1 MSTSPPACCNASRRA
16 NTIGAVT
23 SQPTSRR
30 AAMLRSE
37 IMLTA
42 LSTVLFFSG
51 TAPAADKATL
61 DDVFAK
67 LAAYDFGRDSAPT
80 VAITNLV
87 AASYGKPAERK
98 DLASRL
104 AGVLKSA
111 AARGAKDCACRQL
124 SIIGTAEEVPALA
137 GLLTDENLSH
147 MARYAL
153 ERIPGAAADD
163 AIRQAL
169 PKVQGKLL
177 VGMINSLGNRRV
189 AGAADDLGKLLS
201 NSDPAV
207 ARAAAAAL
215 GKIGPA
221 ARAPLEQTL
230 DRAPAAVRPVVAQAL
245 LLCAEGLVT
254 QGQRDQ
260 AGALYDRLV
269 KSDVK
274 SVRTAA
280 ARGAV
285 LARQAAGV
293 PILIGQLK
301 GNDPDLFRAAM
312 VLVREMPGEETTK
325 ALAGELSA
333 LAAEK
338 RILLLDALAD
348 RGDRAATSAVLALTQ
363 AGDSKIRVAAIRALT
378 KLGNASAVPAL
389 MDLATGGDAEVAQAA
404 AASLASLSGKDV
416 DAAVQ
421 ALLDKPDA
429 KIRRVAVDVL
439 GQRRVAAAAQA
450 LLKAAADPD
459 ESIRLAAVK
468 ALGETATQGDLPG
481 VVDLLVKT
489 KAGNE
494 LAAVEAA
501 VASACARGSDREACA
516 AIVGPAIAKADA
528 EARSALLRIMGGL
541 GGSKA
546 LDAVRTAVKDGA
558 ENVRE
563 TAIRVLAKWS
573 DPAATGDL
581 AALAKASQNK
591 THRILALQGYIRLI
605 GQGSQPA
612 DQKLAQCK
620 DAINLAERDE
630 DKKLVLGV
638 LGGVPSVEALAVV
651 VPFLANPA
659 AKDEAAA
666 AAVAIGEKTAG
677 SHAAQTAEAMKKVLA
692 ATTNADLQKKAK
704 EVLQRA
710 GAFSTPQTR

>member
-1 MSTSPPACCNASRRA
+1 
-16 NTIGAVT
+16 
-23 SQPTSRR
+23 
-30 AAMLRSE
+30 MLRAKTV
-37 IMLTA
+37 LTA
-42 LSTVLFFSG
+42 LTVALALSG
-51 TAPAADKATL
+51 TAPAADKASL
-61 DDVFAK
+61 DDAFAK
-67 LAAYDFGRDSAPT
+67 LAAYDFGSDSTPT
-80 VAITNLV
+80 TVVANLV
-87 AASYGKPAERK
+87 TASYGKPAERK
-98 DLASRL
+98 ELAARL

-111 AARGAKDCACRQL
+111 APRGAKDCACRQL
-124 SIIGTAEEVPALA
+124 SIIGTADEVPALA

-153 ERIPGAAADD
+153 ERIPGPAADE

-169 PKVQGKLL
+169 AKVKGKLL

-189 AGAADDLGKLLS
+189 TGAADGLAKLVS
-201 NSDPAV
+201 DADPAV
-207 ARAAAAAL
+207 AQAAAAAL

-221 ARAPLEQTL
+221 ACSPLEQAL
-230 DRAPAAVRPVVAQAL
+230 DRAPATVRPVVAQAL
-245 LLCAEGLVT
+245 VLCAEGLVA

-260 AGALYDRLV
+260 AAALYDRLV
-269 KSDVK
+269 KTDVK
-274 SVRTAA
+274 SVRIAA

-293 PILIGQLK
+293 PILMTQLK
-301 GNDPDLFRAAM
+301 GSDPDLFRAAM
-312 VLVREMPGEETTK
+312 VLVREMPGAEITK
-325 ALAGELSA
+325 ALAGELAA
-333 LAAEK
+333 LPAEK
-338 RILLLDALAD
+338 QVLLLDAMAD
-348 RGDRAATSAVLALTQ
+348 RGDRAGTSAVLALTQ
-363 AGDSKIRVAAIRALT
+363 AGDSKVRVAAIRALT

-389 MDLATGGDAEVAQAA
+389 LDLATGGDAEVAQAA

-421 ALLDKPDA
+421 ALLDRPDA
-429 KIRRVAVDVL
+429 KARRVAIDVL
-439 GQRRVAAAAQA
+439 GQRRVVTAAPA

-459 ESIRLAAVK
+459 ESVRLAAAK

-481 VVDLLVKT
+481 VVELIVRA

-494 LAAVEAA
+494 LAAIEAA
-501 VASACARGSDREACA
+501 LASACARVPDREACA
-516 AIVGPAIAKADA
+516 AIVAPAIAKADA

-591 THRILALQGYIRLI
+591 THKILALQGYIRLI
-605 GQGSQPA
+605 GQGTQPV

-620 DAINLAERDE
+620 DALGLAERDE
-630 DKKLVLGV
+630 EKKLVLGV
-638 LGGVPSVEALAVV
+638 LGGVPSVEALTVV

-677 SHAAQTAEAMKKVLA
+677 SHAAQTADAMKKVLA

-710 GAFSTPQTR
+710 KAFSTPQTSVKQSDK